1 MIDAATA
8 ADVWGSL
15 ARVSPEALSQ
25 LGIGPRA
32 AYVLGEVGLPV
43 AVDPLFVFTPAESMP
58 SDRQPG
64 PLIRFGTDGGSSLCL
79 VPPDGAVI
87 SVPAT
92 SDLRQRYVNTDLG
105 SFASFLLEVCRIRR
119 QFAELDDTQLDT
131 ALDDLQKRLRSM
143 DETALADPEHW
154 WSVIFEQLRDGLL

>member
-1 MIDAATA
+1 MIDPATA

-15 ARVSPEALSQ
+15 ARVSPETLNQ

-64 PLIRFGTDGGSSLCL
+64 RLIRFGTDGGSSLCL
-79 VPPDGAVI
+79 TPPDDAVV
-87 SVPAT
+87 SLPAAPE
-92 SDLRQRYVNTDLG
+92 LPVRYVNADLE
-105 SFASFLLEVCRIRR
+105 SFAGFLLEVCRARR
-119 QFAELDDTQLDT
+119 QFADLDDAQID
-131 ALDDLQKRLRSM
+131 AMIDDLQRQLQRA
-143 DETALADPEHW
+143 DETAFADPEHW